1 MGDSMNIAETIRQ
14 YQDENNISRAE
25 MARRVGVPVTT
36 LQSWESEEIQP
47 RWDNFLKLINV
58 TGHQLPSDTGAQS
71 TTHGRQCQRV
81 SNGAPVSEAA

>member
-1 MGDSMNIAETIRQ
+1 MNIAETIRQ

-47 RWDNFLKLINV
+47 RWDNFLKLISV
-58 TGHQLPSDTGAQS
+58 TGHQLPSDTGAQATAQKRYVPRRS
-71 TTHGRQCQRV
+71 CD
-81 SNGAPVSEAA
+81 GAPVSELA